1 MEIHLTEQASVFLN
15 SLFLGA
21 VLGCIY
27 DFFRITRLA
36 FVIPSLL
43 VLLEDLMFFLVSS
56 IILFN
61 YLLQSN
67 HGQIRYFILVG
78 VVLGWTIYYFSVG
91 RLVMGLSA
99 RFIHLI
105 KQLLRLIWSPFAWM
119 GKRLERIIKTMGKAL
134 AHLTGKFK
142 INLKLRILM
151 MYNRKNKPPK
161 LRKGKQDEKEKGRIQ
176 GV

>member
-67 HGQIRYFILVG
+67 HGQIRSFILVG
-78 VVLGWTIYYFSVG
+78 VVLGWTIYYFSV
-91 RLVMGLSA
+91 
-99 RFIHLI
+99 
-105 KQLLRLIWSPFAWM
+105 
-119 GKRLERIIKTMGKAL
+119 
-134 AHLTGKFK
+134 
-142 INLKLRILM
+142 
-151 MYNRKNKPPK
+151 
-161 LRKGKQDEKEKGRIQ
+161 
-176 GV
+176 